1 MAVFARLVEVSQAL
15 RRAGGRNRKIELL
28 ADYLRSLASDQLG
41 LAIDYLSGQ
50 LPQGKIGVGP
60 SMLRQLDL
68 DIPPTGGDLLLAD
81 VDVCLSAVAAC
92 SGAGSKA
99 ARLDLLQS
107 LLASAGPA
115 ERPFLIRLLGGELRQ
130 GAQEGLMVVALA
142 QALELPLEV
151 VRRAF
156 MLTADL
162 ARVARLG
169 QRGQAELVSLGP
181 ELFRP
186 LRPMLA
192 SPTAGLEEALAR
204 AGPCQIETK
213 MDGVRV
219 QVHRL
224 EDRVRVYS
232 RSLNDIT
239 YQVPEVV
246 ELARRLPCRDCM
258 LDGEALALDE
268 QGRPRPFQETMR
280 RFGRR
285 TDLVAAREAV
295 PLSCYFFDC
304 LWLDSESLID
314 QPLQQRAARLQALAP
329 DQLVP
334 RAEPDQAEEFF
345 EQVLEAGHEGV
356 MVKALDS
363 AYEAGNRGFSWMKVK
378 PAHTLDLVVLAAEWG
393 SGRRQGWLS
402 NLHLGARGQD
412 GFVML
417 GKTFKGMTDE
427 MLEWQTRTLLDLEV
441 EREDYVVWV
450 RPELVVE
457 IAFDSL
463 QASPHYPGGM
473 ALRFARVKT
482 YRTDKSAEQADTI
495 ETVRQIFTQGRV

>member
-1 MAVFARLVEVSQAL
+1 MASLARLVEVSQAL
-15 RRAGGRNRKIELL
+15 RQSGGRNRKLELL
-28 ADYLRSLASDQLG
+28 ADYLRSLAPAELR

-60 SMLRQLDL
+60 SLLRQLEL
-68 DIPPTGGDLLLAD
+68 EGLESGTELRLAE
-81 VDVCLSAVAAC
+81 VDACLSAVAAC
-92 SGAGSKA
+92 SGTGSRA
-99 ARLDLLQS
+99 ARLNQLQS
-107 LLASAGPA
+107 LLAAAGRA

-142 QALELPLEV
+142 QALELPVEV

-156 MLTADL
+156 MVTGDL

-169 QRGQAELVSLGP
+169 QHGEEELAALGP

-192 SPTAGLEEALAR
+192 SPAAGLGEALTR
-204 AGPCQIETK
+204 AGACQVEVK

-219 QVHRL
+219 QVHR
-224 EDRVRVYS
+224 RGAQVKVYS

-246 ELARRLPCRDCM
+246 ELVKALSCSDCI
-258 LDGEALALDE
+258 LDGEVLALDE

-285 TDLVAAREAV
+285 GDLEQARAAV
-295 PLSCYFFDC
+295 PLSCFFFDC
-304 LWLDSESLID
+304 LWLDGQSLID
-314 QPLQQRAARLQALAP
+314 QPLEQRGQSLQGLAP
-329 DQLVP
+329 NHLVT
-334 RAEPDQAEEFF
+334 RVEAERAEEFF

-356 MVKALDS
+356 MVKSLES
-363 AYEAGNRGFSWMKVK
+363 TYEAGNRGFAWMKVK

-402 NLHLGARGQD
+402 NLHLGARDED

-427 MLEWQTRTLLDLEV
+427 MLAWQTRHLLALETD
-441 EREDYVVWV
+441 REDYLVRV

-473 ALRFARVKT
+473 ALRFARVKG
-482 YRTDKSAEQADTI
+482 YRPDKSADEADTI
-495 ETVRQIFTQGRV
+495 ETVRQIFVDGRV